1 MKIRSEETCFQRD
14 LEFLKKLIKKNV
26 EKDYQKLKLVSKI

>member
-14 LEFLKKLIKKNV
+14 LEFLKKLIYK
-26 EKDYQKLKLVSKI
+26 EKCGKGLSKTEAS